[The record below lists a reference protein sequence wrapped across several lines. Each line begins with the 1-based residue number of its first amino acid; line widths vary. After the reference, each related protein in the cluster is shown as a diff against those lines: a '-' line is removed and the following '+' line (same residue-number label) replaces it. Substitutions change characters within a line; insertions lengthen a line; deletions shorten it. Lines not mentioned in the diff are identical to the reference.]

1 MTALYNIGDFVEF
14 VERPRPIAKPA
25 PLCHYMLRM
34 HPKFDLKAERRL
46 HAVGIEAYV
55 PKEKRSVKGVWNRSV
70 LKDVPIFPG
79 VMFIPDFHADLPRLK
94 SIADGIGGFVKVSG
108 TALKVTPV
116 WMERIRAFEA
126 KQQLEGGKR
135 KFQVGQDVRIV
146 GGVYDMWEGKVARVD
161 RHARLKVL
169 IRTVAGEVSVELGE
183 DQVEAV

>member
-1 MTALYNIGDFVEF
+1 
-14 VERPRPIAKPA
+14 
-25 PLCHYMLRM
+25 
-34 HPKFDLKAERRL
+34 
-46 HAVGIEAYV
+46 
-55 PKEKRSVKGVWNRSV
+55 
-70 LKDVPIFPG
+70 
-79 VMFIPDFHADLPRLK
+79 MFIPDFHADLPRLK